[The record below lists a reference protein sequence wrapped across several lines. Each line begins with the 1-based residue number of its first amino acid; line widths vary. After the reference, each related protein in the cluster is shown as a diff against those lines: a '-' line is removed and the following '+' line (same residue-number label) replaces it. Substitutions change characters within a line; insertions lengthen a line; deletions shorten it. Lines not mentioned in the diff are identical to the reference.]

1 MLLFH
6 RRSRSYYVY
15 VEVVMIRVDKQSRL
29 EHKVKIHDKS
39 AVEIEQMCRWC
50 HEHFGQRFSIVD
62 RPKFGRDGTWQCTH
76 DGRDRDQVTYIF
88 SFDHA
93 TYATMFSLRWAN

>member
-1 MLLFH
+1 
-6 RRSRSYYVY
+6 
-15 VEVVMIRVDKQSRL
+15 MIVTNGERRL
-29 EHKVKIHDKS
+29 ENKVKIHDKS
-39 AVEIEQMCRWC
+39 NIEIERMCSWC
-50 HEHFGQRFSIVD
+50 HDHFGKRFSIVDRPVD

>member
-1 MLLFH
+1 MVL
-6 RRSRSYYVY
+6 

-39 AVEIEQMCRWC
+39 TAEIERMCSWG
-50 HEHFGQRFSIVD
+50 HEQFGIRFSIVD
-62 RPKFGRDGTWQCTH
+62 RTDFGYSGTWQCTH

-93 TYATMFSLRWAN
+93 TYATMFTLKWS